1 MLAHPLMDRDVLE
14 YVENLVTFDVS
25 QYEFEYDSEDVLRNV
40 RNDLIDGET
49 DQKSTISYVSVEH
62 KVILSVCLSV
72 HLT

>member
-1 MLAHPLMDRDVLE
+1 MLDHPLMDRDVLE

-40 RNDLIDGET
+40 RKDLIDGET
-49 DQKSTISYVSVEH
+49 DQRSAISYVSVEH